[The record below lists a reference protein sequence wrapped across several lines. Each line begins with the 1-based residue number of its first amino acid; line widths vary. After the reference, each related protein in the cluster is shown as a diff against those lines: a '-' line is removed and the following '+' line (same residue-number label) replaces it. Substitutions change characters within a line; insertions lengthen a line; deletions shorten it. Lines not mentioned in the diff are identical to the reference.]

1 MALLRAKIVI
11 LVCFS
16 FVVGTFLIIQQS
28 GILRV
33 RRGLKRVNRISEG
46 FSGQW
51 RQFTAEEK
59 ELKWKRCKKLIA
71 GQLEVNK
78 TTNPM
83 DDSEILTRYETS
95 ENCYHVLRTRFP
107 HPVLTKEEKGLPI
120 AFSLT
125 VYKKAGLLERL
136 LQAVY
141 MPNNIYCIHIDIKSP
156 DVFRKAIQAMI
167 RCLPNVFISRKSADV
182 VWGHFSIVQAQLY
195 CTEELLK
202 SSVDWKY
209 HISLIGQDFPLYDNN
224 QIVAALRMLNDSN
237 SIESFPIP
245 EHNKGRTTHSH
256 TLVNHQIYDT
266 GVAKSPPP
274 HNITIYKGSTHI
286 VATKEFM
293 EFVVHSKIGKDFTE
307 FLKDAYVP
315 DEILY
320 ASLQQHPLAPGGI
333 RGEQPEYIPRAL
345 HWADQ
350 YYQCYGE
357 WVRTL
362 CWLSIKDLQW
372 ALGSIMR
379 NRLFVHKI
387 PFDFYD
393 DTLECLLVARQ
404 GRKYGS
410 IMWNEP

>member
-1 MALLRAKIVI
+1 MALSRSKIVI
-11 LVCFS
+11 LVCCS

-33 RRGLKRVNRISEG
+33 RRGR
-46 FSGQW
+46 FAGQW
-51 RQFTAEEK
+51 RQFTPEEK

-71 GQLEVNK
+71 GQLEVNQ

-95 ENCYHVLRTRFP
+95 ENCYGVLRTRFP
-107 HPVLTKEEKGLPI
+107 HPALTKEEKGLPI

-125 VYKKAGLLERL
+125 VYKNARLLERL

-156 DVFRKAIQAMI
+156 NVFRKAIRAMI

-195 CTEELLK
+195 CMEELLK

-209 HISLIGQDFPLYDNN
+209 HISLVGQDFPLYDNN

-237 SIESFPIP
+237 GIESFPIP
-245 EHNKGRTTHSH
+245 EHNKGRTTYSH
-256 TLVNHQIYDT
+256 TLVNHQIYNT

-274 HNITIYKGSTHI
+274 HNIAIYKGSTHI

-315 DEILY
+315 DETLY

-345 HWADQ
+345 HWVGQ
-350 YYQCYGE
+350 QCYGK
-357 WVRTL
+357 WVRAI

-372 ALGSIMR
+372 ALGSNMKK
-379 NRLFVHKI
+379 RLFVHKI

-393 DTLECLLVARQ
+393 DIVECLLVARQ

-410 IMWNEP
+410 ILWNEP